1 MKQSPLYEQI
11 YIDIAGA
18 IAGGKYK
25 PGERIPSEKEL
36 TEQYNVS
43 RITSKKALEMLA
55 EEGKIVR
62 MAGKGSFVTGQDE
75 AELVKE
81 KSDIIYGAPGKI
93 RLIGVILEGFGN
105 GFGTLLLNSIEREC
119 RKKEL
124 TMVLRCSDGSI
135 ENESRAI
142 DDFLKL
148 GVEGM
153 IIMCSQD
160 ENYNPKILQMVV
172 EHFPVVTVDRQMKG
186 IPVPHVGT
194 DNIAAAKELTK
205 HLLDTGYRG
214 ICFVKPDADETS
226 TLQERQ
232 KGFVSAMNECGII
245 TDDSNWITDLRAT
258 LPSKHFEELMEEDM
272 EKIFCHLED
281 HPNVEA
287 FLAAEFGIAQILHK
301 CLFNKG
307 LDKKYPIVCF
317 DCNDNIVGQYPFTHV
332 KQGEAKIG
340 QLAVDTLIEVMNGSG
355 SSKTIMVPYQIVE
368 QEAVSKDDNCL

>member
-1 MKQSPLYEQI
+1 MPLYEQI
-11 YIDIAGA
+11 YMDIADA
-18 IAGGKYK
+18 ITGGKYK

-36 TEQYNVS
+36 AELYEVS

-62 MAGKGSFVTGQDE
+62 MAGKGSFVIGHDE
-75 AELVKE
+75 KE
-81 KSDIIYGAPGKI
+81 TAIIKTNTIYGDPGKI
-93 RLIGVILEGFGN
+93 RLIGVVLEGFGT

-119 RKKEL
+119 RRKEL

-135 ENESRAI
+135 ESESRAI

-148 GVEGM
+148 GAEGM

-186 IPVPHVGT
+186 IPVPYVGT

-205 HLLDTGYRG
+205 CLLDKGYRRV
-214 ICFVKPDADETS
+214 CFVKPDADGTS

-232 KGFVSAMNECGII
+232 KGFVSAMNEFGII
-245 TDDSNWITDLRAT
+245 TDDSNWIMDLRAT
-258 LPSKHFEELMEEDM
+258 LPSKHFEELIGEDM
-272 EKIFCHLED
+272 GKVSLHLES
-281 HPNVEA
+281 HPGVEA
-287 FLAAEFGIAQILHK
+287 FLAAEYGIALILHK
-301 CLFNKG
+301 CLLEKG

-317 DCNDNIVGQYPFTHV
+317 DCADDIIGQYLFTHV

-340 QLAVDTLIEVMNGSG
+340 QLAVETLFEVMNGNG

-368 QEAVSKDDNCL
+368 RECKFPVPGTEIR

>member
-11 YIDIAGA
+11 YMDIAGA
-18 IAGGKYK
+18 IAGGRYK

-55 EEGKIVR
+55 EEGRIVR
-62 MAGKGSFVTGQDE
+62 MAGKGSFVTGPE
-75 AELVKE
+75 EVETVNE
-81 KSDIIYGAPGKI
+81 KNDIPDVTAGKI
-93 RLIGVILEGFGN
+93 RLVGVIFEGFGN
-105 GFGTLLLNSIEREC
+105 GFGTVLLNSIEREC
-119 RKKEL
+119 RRKGL

-135 ENESRAI
+135 ENESQAI

-148 GVEGM
+148 KVEGM

-194 DNIAAAKELTK
+194 DNITAAKDLTK
-205 HLLDTGYRG
+205 YLLDSGYRG
-214 ICFVKPDADETS
+214 ICFVKPDANETS

-232 KGFVSAMNECGII
+232 KGFVSAMNEYGII
-245 TDDSNWITDLRAT
+245 TEDSNWITDLRAT
-258 LPSKHFEELMEEDM
+258 LPSKHFDEMIEGDM
-272 EKIFCHLED
+272 EKIFRHMEN
-281 HPNVEA
+281 HPDVEA
-287 FLAAEFGIAQILHK
+287 FLAAEYGIALILHK
-301 CLFNKG
+301 CLLDKG

-317 DCNDNIVGQYPFTHV
+317 DCNDNMIGQYPFTHV
-332 KQGEAKIG
+332 KQGESRIG
-340 QLAVDTLIEVMNGSG
+340 QVAVETLMEVINGNGSV
-355 SSKTIMVPYQIVE
+355 KTIMIPYQIME
-368 QEAVSKDDNCL
+368 QEAVLKK

>member
-11 YIDIAGA
+11 YMDIAGA
-18 IAGGKYK
+18 IAGGRYK
-25 PGERIPSEKEL
+25 PGDRIPSEKEL
-36 TEQYNVS
+36 AEQYDVS

-55 EEGKIVR
+55 KESKIVR
-62 MAGKGSFVTGQDE
+62 MAGKGSFVNGPE
-75 AELVKE
+75 ELETVNE
-81 KSDIIYGAPGKI
+81 KQNIADGASGKL

-105 GFGTLLLNSIEREC
+105 GFGTVLLNSIEREC
-119 RKKEL
+119 RSKGL

-194 DNIAAAKELTK
+194 DNIAAAKDLTK
-205 HLLDTGYRG
+205 YLLDNNYRG

-232 KGFVSAMNECGII
+232 KGFVSAMNEYGII
-245 TDDSNWITDLRAT
+245 TDASNWITDLRAT
-258 LPSKHFEELMEEDM
+258 LPSKHYDEMIEGDM
-272 EKIFCHLED
+272 EKIFRHLEN

-287 FLAAEFGIAQILHK
+287 FLAAEYGIALILHK
-301 CLFNKG
+301 CLLDKG

-317 DCNDNIVGQYPFTHV
+317 DCNDNIIGQYPFTHV
-332 KQGEAKIG
+332 KQGESKIG
-340 QLAVDTLIEVMNGSG
+340 QVAVETLLDVINGNGST
-355 SSKTIMVPYQIVE
+355 KTIMVPYQIVE
-368 QEAVSKDDNCL
+368 QETILVE

>member
-11 YIDIAGA
+11 YMDIAGA
-18 IAGGKYK
+18 IAGGRYK

-36 TEQYNVS
+36 AEQYNVS

-55 EEGKIVR
+55 KESKIVR
-62 MAGKGSFVTGQDE
+62 MAGKGSFVIGPEEVET
-75 AELVKE
+75 VNE
-81 KSDIIYGAPGKI
+81 KKDIADGASGKL

-105 GFGTLLLNSIEREC
+105 GFGTVLLNSIEREC
-119 RKKEL
+119 RRAGL

-194 DNIAAAKELTK
+194 DNIAAAKDLTK
-205 HLLDTGYRG
+205 YLLDSGYRG

-232 KGFVSAMNECGII
+232 KGFILAMNEYGII
-245 TDDSNWITDLRAT
+245 TENSNWITDLRAT
-258 LPSKHFEELMEEDM
+258 LPSKHYDDMIEGDM
-272 EKIFCHLED
+272 EKIFRHLEKHQD
-281 HPNVEA
+281 VEA
-287 FLAAEFGIAQILHK
+287 FLAAEYGIALILHK
-301 CLFNKG
+301 CLMEKG

-317 DCNDNIVGQYPFTHV
+317 DCNDNIIGQYPFTHV
-332 KQGEAKIG
+332 KQGESKIG
-340 QLAVDTLIEVMNGSG
+340 QVAVETLVEVINGNGST
-355 SSKTIMVPYQIVE
+355 KTIMVPYQIVE
-368 QEAVSKDDNCL
+368 QEAFLIE